1 LTPARSKCYPTHPGL
16 LYVAIPGK
24 RKEQPAMP
32 VRMHDTERNL
42 SAERL
47 AQAMRSGLE
56 LRWSIP
62 DPSGCGADPFPPFG
76 DIRAFLEPDANSVHY
91 HLPYRGNLFFFFIRA
106 ARCLA
111 RKIIAPWLLLQTR
124 FNHSTIRVI
133 EQVEQRLR
141 ALEEAELALRQT
153 VKTLETTLLSHAD
166 RERVGQSDTREEV
179 PCARPSRVEET
190 RMSDAMASWRSRP

>member
-1 LTPARSKCYPTHPGL
+1 
-16 LYVAIPGK
+16 
-24 RKEQPAMP
+24 MP
-32 VRMHDTERNL
+32 IRMHDTEKNL

-76 DIRAFLEPDANSVHY
+76 DVRAFLEPDANSVHY
-91 HLPYRGNLFFFFIRA
+91 HLPHRGNLFSFFVRA
-106 ARCLA
+106 ARFLT
-111 RKIIAPWLLLQTR
+111 RKLIAPWLLLQTR

-153 VKTLETTLLSHAD
+153 VKTLEKPLLSHAE
-166 RERVGQSDTREEV
+166 RERAGQSDTLEGV
-179 PCARPSRVEET
+179 PCALPSRDEET
-190 RMSDAMASWRSRP
+190 SLSDAMVSWRSRP

>member
-1 LTPARSKCYPTHPGL
+1 
-16 LYVAIPGK
+16 
-24 RKEQPAMP
+24 MP

-76 DIRAFLEPDANSVHY
+76 DVRAFLEPDANSVHY
-91 HLPYRGNLFFFFIRA
+91 HLPYRSNLLFFFVRA

-111 RKIIAPWLLLQTR
+111 RKLIAPWLLLQTR

-133 EQVEQRLR
+133 EQIEQRLR

-153 VKTLETTLLSHAD
+153 IKTLEKTLLSYAD
-166 RERVGQSDTREEV
+166 RQRAGQSDTLEGV
-179 PCARPSRVEET
+179 PSVRPSRDEET
-190 RMSDAMASWRSRP
+190 SMNEAMASWRARL